1 MMTLIEFLL
10 DNIFFVVIIIA
21 VLSSFF
27 GKLRSTQS
35 NQEGPGNG
43 MPPFMGEPS
52 RGTIGREAAGGGRGG
67 DGPRAAQP
75 SSTDAA
81 RTSWPSAAE
90 RSELR
95 QSLARFQTEEGNGRN
110 EREFESA
117 YRRDVPARQSIT
129 AAHTQA
135 VEQETTL
142 KTLTR
147 NEAVQGMMWAEIFG
161 PPRAKR
167 PYRNPRS

>member
-1 MMTLIEFLL
+1 MMTLFSFLL

-35 NQEGPGNG
+35 NPGEPGNG

-52 RGTIGREAAGGGRGG
+52 RGTIGREAGGGRGG

-75 SSTDAA
+75 STTDAA
-81 RTSWPSAAE
+81 RTSRPSAAE

-95 QSLARFQTEEGNGRN
+95 QSLASFQTEEGNSRN

-135 VEQETTL
+135 AEHEMPL